1 MGPVDCLGGP
11 RKVSRTL
18 SAAPGCLVSDALAI
32 ARRRLAEAQAR
43 RRATWERIQA
53 EEPSLGELLTETRQ
67 RFGKGTR
74 MQGLRF
80 HSEQDIREHTAL
92 LGELYGE
99 PESD

>member
-1 MGPVDCLGGP
+1 MDCLGGP
-11 RKVSRTL
+11 RAVHRAL
-18 SAAPGCLVSDALAI
+18 SATVGCPVNEALEI

-53 EEPSLGELLTETRQ
+53 EEPELGELLTETRTT
-67 RFGKGTR
+67 FGRGTR
-74 MQGLRF
+74 MERLRF

-92 LGELYGE
+92 LGELYGK

>member
-1 MGPVDCLGGP
+1 M
-11 RKVSRTL
+11 SE
-18 SAAPGCLVSDALAI
+18 ALKI
-32 ARRRLAEAQAR
+32 ARRRLAEAKAR

-74 MQGLRF
+74 MERLRF
-80 HSEQDIREHTAL
+80 HSEQDIREHTRL
-92 LGELYGE
+92 LGELYGK

>member
-1 MGPVDCLGGP
+1 MDCLGGP

-18 SAAPGCLVSDALAI
+18 SAAPRRPVNEALEI

-53 EEPSLGELLTETRQ
+53 EEPELGELLTETRTP
-67 RFGKGTR
+67 FGRGTR
-74 MQGLRF
+74 MERLRF

-92 LGELYGE
+92 LGELYGK